1 MAKHVLYG
9 DITSTAKQPY
19 LRQTHQHYN
28 DMIDELTKA
37 YGETIVSDPTK
48 VTILWGCENTGTGT
62 GIGQSA
68 IISAG
73 AVYYNGEIYQVPA
86 FSTASIVNGIK
97 GTFTTTYAGIDP
109 ILFSD
114 STTHNVHQIQRL
126 VLSDAAAGLTADYAN
141 WKTIK
146 SVWKT
151 KILTVNDI
159 FANDVDGVTL
169 TGATKKQLDYNINY
183 KDKTITINILV
194 QGIDV
199 SINSAISF
207 KIRLPEE
214 LYISENYCNIG
225 HFYNSYLTTTEATGT
240 TKQTSTF
247 MVTGGAYDNFLT
259 ISPSRESFLQFD
271 TTGTNNLNFYG
282 QITLPYLV

>member
-28 DMIDELTKA
+28 EMFNELSKTF
-37 YGETIVSDPTK
+37 GNTIVLDPTV

-62 GIGQSA
+62 GIGNTA
-68 IISAG
+68 IISEG

-86 FSTASIVNGIK
+86 FTAAPIINGLK
-97 GTFTTTYAGIDP
+97 GTFTTTYAGTDP

-114 STTHNVHQIQRL
+114 NTTHNVHQIQTL
-126 VLSDAAAGLTADYAN
+126 VLSDAAAGLAADYVN

-146 SVWKT
+146 TAWKT

-159 FANDVDGVTL
+159 FANDADGVIL
-169 TGATKKQLDYNINY
+169 TSAIKKQLDYNINY

-207 KIRLPEE
+207 KIRLPEN
-214 LYISENYCNIG
+214 LYISENYCNVG
-225 HFYNSYLTTTEATGT
+225 HFYNSYQTTTEATGT

-271 TTGTNNLNFYG
+271 TTGSNNLNFYG